1 MIAAVGDEA
10 EPLPSASRTPADAE
24 AALGE
29 LLAHVPE
36 VVRETCA
43 EPTDTSG
50 PASDVGELAEVRCS
64 MASGAVLTYVLY
76 DSVESMDAAFDTA
89 QDYARVFGSF
99 TTGSDCASGTYD
111 GTWSMSDVEAGRLLC
126 HALEGAAS
134 IVWSHPASR
143 VLAIIR
149 QPEADHAA
157 AWELWLIAGPE

>member
-1 MIAAVGDEA
+1 
-10 EPLPSASRTPADAE
+10 
-24 AALGE
+24 
-29 LLAHVPE
+29 
-36 VVRETCA
+36 
-43 EPTDTSG
+43 
-50 PASDVGELAEVRCS
+50 

-76 DSVESMDAAFDTA
+76 DSVESMDTAFDTA

-143 VLAIIR
+143 VLADDPPTR
-149 QPEADHAA
+149 GGPRRGMGALADR
-157 AWELWLIAGPE
+157 GTQ